1 MYKKITLYI
10 VRLSYNGTIH
20 DSAPCKD
27 CTKTLQ
33 QLGIKRIVYSNND
46 GDLTSCKMHEYIP
59 KSSSLGR
66 RFIESDFQL
75 GKIPKKKSETPEQG
89 EKPKQGETLK
99 QSKQSKQA
107 KKCKQKK

>member
-89 EKPKQGETLK
+89 ETLK